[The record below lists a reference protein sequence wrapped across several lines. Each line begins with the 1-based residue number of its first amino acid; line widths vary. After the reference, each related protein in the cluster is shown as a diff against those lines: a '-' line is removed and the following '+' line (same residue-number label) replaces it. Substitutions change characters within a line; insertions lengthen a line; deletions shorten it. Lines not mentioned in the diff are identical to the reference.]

1 MSDNDQHAPHPDPAP
16 DGSVEFPAPADPD
29 WRIFTEAWDPAHGAS
44 GDFELDASHDVTQ
57 AEPGDLIVHAVTPQP
72 VPIAFVDG
80 TRRVELT
87 VWAEHAMTGARVPG
101 LAGGYAV
108 GAALIRPNGHAQLA
122 GIRVGRIAVWGGGHA
137 GDIVAARTGY
147 RWVSAPITDIDLEAC
162 LAHLQNR
169 MRLAEGELALHAAG
183 YGWNVVLDGPLN
195 RIRSLHGNVTGYIKS
210 HHRRILPIDQH
221 ALVPSLG
228 IGERTRMFAAGR
240 DRYTCY
246 ARVGHPGPGASPWTG
261 IARLEFASNE
271 GIDAVAHRATQ
282 LASLMPAY
290 AGVPHRDVRAPV
302 NLTPVRN
309 LELRLSRELGPMKL
323 ASRAA
328 REAVSAAQL
337 APQPTLNGAT
347 L

>member
-1 MSDNDQHAPHPDPAP
+1 MSDDDQQAQPPNSAP
-16 DGSVEFPAPADPD
+16 DGSAEFPAPADPG
-29 WRIFTEAWDPAHGAS
+29 WRIFSEAWDPAHGAS
-44 GDFELDASHDVTQ
+44 GDFELDASSDVTQ
-57 AEPGDLIVHAVTPQP
+57 AEPGDLVVHAVTPEP

-87 VWAEHAMTGARVPG
+87 VWAEHTTTGARVPG

-108 GAALIRPNGHAQLA
+108 GAALIRPNGLAQIA

-169 MRLAEGELALHAAG
+169 MRLAEGELALHAAR

-221 ALVPSLG
+221 ARDCQT
-228 IGERTRMFAAGR
+228 IGVTGLAGH
-240 DRYTCY
+240 CCW
-246 ARVGHPGPGASPWTG
+246 GS
-261 IARLEFASNE
+261 
-271 GIDAVAHRATQ
+271 
-282 LASLMPAY
+282 
-290 AGVPHRDVRAPV
+290 
-302 NLTPVRN
+302 
-309 LELRLSRELGPMKL
+309 
-323 ASRAA
+323 
-328 REAVSAAQL
+328 
-337 APQPTLNGAT
+337 
-347 L
+347 